1 MADISWN
8 ERYTRPDFLFG
19 TEPNRFLAAQAHRLR
34 PGTRALALADGE
46 GRNGVW
52 LAQQGLEV
60 VSVDNAS
67 VALEKARGLAQAKG
81 VAVQFECADL
91 LTWDWPR
98 AAFDAIAA
106 IFIQFAD
113 ATTRPELHRRI
124 VAALRPGGLLLLQ
137 GYTPR
142 QLQYRTGGPSDPA
155 RLYGADVLRQ
165 DFADLE
171 ILLLREHDEEICE
184 GSAHCGMSALVD
196 LVARKPA

>member
-1 MADISWN
+1 MADTFWN

-34 PGTRALALADGE
+34 PGMRALALADGE

-67 VALEKARGLAQAKG
+67 VAVDKARGLAQAKG

-124 VAALRPGGLLLLQ
+124 VAAMRPGGLLLLQ

-155 RLYGADVLRQ
+155 RLYDADVLRR

-171 ILLLREHDEEICE
+171 ILLLCEHEEEICE
-184 GSAHCGMSALVD
+184 GSAHCGRSALVD